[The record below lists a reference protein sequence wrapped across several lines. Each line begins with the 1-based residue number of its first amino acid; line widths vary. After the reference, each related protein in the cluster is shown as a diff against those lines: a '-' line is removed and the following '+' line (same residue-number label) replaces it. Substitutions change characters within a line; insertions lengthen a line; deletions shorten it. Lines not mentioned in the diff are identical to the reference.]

1 MSQLAVAALKPLPFE
16 IVYDDGEPLESHW
29 HRLQMTLLTDVIHQ
43 AMVERGKRDFFVGG
57 NMFVY
62 HSVDEAERIAKGGS
76 YFRGPDVFFVDHV
89 KGPERL
95 RNAWLSWE
103 EGGRLP
109 DLIVELTSPSTES
122 LDRTI
127 KRDFYARIFR
137 TPEYFLYGP
146 GDRRI
151 DGLRL
156 VRGRYRSIAP
166 NANGRIWSEQLSLEL
181 GLWRGAYR
189 DIADATWLRLFD
201 ASGRLMPTEAEAE
214 RQRADTERQ
223 RADTERR
230 RADALEAELARLKAR
245 LGE

>member
-1 MSQLAVAALKPLPFE
+1 MSQPAVAALKPLPFE

-29 HRLQMTLLTDVIHQ
+29 HRLQMTMLTDVIHQ
-43 AMVERGKRDFFVGG
+43 AMVERGKTDFFVGG

-62 HSVDEAERIAKGGS
+62 HSVKEAERIARGGA
-76 YFRGPDVFFVDHV
+76 YFRGPDVFFVNHV
-89 KGPERL
+89 EGPERL

-122 LDRTI
+122 LDRTV
-127 KRDFYARIFR
+127 KRDFYASIFR

-156 VRGRYRSIAP
+156 VRGRYRSIVP
-166 NANGRIWSEQLSLEL
+166 NAQGRIWSEQLSLEL
-181 GLWRGAYR
+181 GLWKGPYK
-189 DIADATWLRLFD
+189 DVVDAIWVRLFD

-214 RQRADTERQ
+214 RQKAEV
-223 RADTERR
+223 ERR
-230 RADALEAELARLKAR
+230 RADALEAEVARLRAR